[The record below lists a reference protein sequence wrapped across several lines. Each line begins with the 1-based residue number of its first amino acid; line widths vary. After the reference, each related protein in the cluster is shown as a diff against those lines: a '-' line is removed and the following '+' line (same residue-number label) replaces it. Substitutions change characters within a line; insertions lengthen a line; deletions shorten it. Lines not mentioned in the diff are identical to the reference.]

1 MEVVTEHGV
10 LFSELHAFM
19 TVFSVV
25 RMPPRKRRKQ
35 LQKLVRQKY
44 GTPEDK
50 EATVEK
56 RKATLAAN
64 KVRPS
69 PLLLETLSFS
79 VHADCSFAASQAAAA
94 AEASCDTAFPPHATH
109 IRC

>member
-1 MEVVTEHGV
+1 
-10 LFSELHAFM
+10 
-19 TVFSVV
+19 
-25 RMPPRKRRKQ
+25 MP
-35 LQKLVRQKY
+35 Y
-44 GTPEDK
+44 GTPEAE
-50 EATVEK
+50 EATEAK
-56 RKATLAAN
+56 RNATLAAN